1 MIKWFEAEAGAELY
15 TFFFANVEGRE
26 DVICFRNM
34 VEYIVSKQRDIKG
47 NDAECEAERIVTM
60 AAEIIK
66 EEIRNKVYDQTSYP
80 TNEDISN
87 IKKSHEWIPPHL
99 LSFLKIVVLSE
110 VKQNSIGHAIVQSSC
125 PRSVVTPTLF
135 GVGVEMDHVFG
146 SKWQELSH

>member
-1 MIKWFEAEAGAELY
+1 
-15 TFFFANVEGRE
+15 
-26 DVICFRNM
+26 
-34 VEYIVSKQRDIKG
+34 
-47 NDAECEAERIVTM
+47 M

-87 IKKSHEWIPPHL
+87 INKGHEWIPPHL

-110 VKQNSIGHAIVQSSC
+110 VKQNSIGHAIVQSSR

-135 GVGVEMDHVFG
+135 GVGVEVATFLAQNGLLM
-146 SKWQELSH
+146 S